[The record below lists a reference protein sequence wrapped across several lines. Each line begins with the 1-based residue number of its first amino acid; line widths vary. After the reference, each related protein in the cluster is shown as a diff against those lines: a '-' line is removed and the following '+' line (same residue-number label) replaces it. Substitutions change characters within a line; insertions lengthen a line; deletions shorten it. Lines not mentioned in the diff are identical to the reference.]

1 MEHKKDEKISI
12 ESFLQ
17 SQPPFVPVID
27 FVDNNEQVSKF
38 SKNIKKSF
46 DCQLIFSTFL
56 IFRPLA
62 STIRDGTNNLPVSLS
77 T

>member
-27 FVDNNEQVSKF
+27 FVDNIEQVSKF
-38 SKNIKKSF
+38 SKNIK
-46 DCQLIFSTFL
+46 
-56 IFRPLA
+56 
-62 STIRDGTNNLPVSLS
+62 
-77 T
+77 